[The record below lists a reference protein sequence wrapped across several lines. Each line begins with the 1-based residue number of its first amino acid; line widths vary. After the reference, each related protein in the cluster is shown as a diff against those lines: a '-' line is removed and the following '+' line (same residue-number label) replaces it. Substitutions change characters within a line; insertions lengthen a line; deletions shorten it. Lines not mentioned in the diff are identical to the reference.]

1 MSTAASWLVA
11 SDINGGCSMAST
23 LIEMPETAERK
34 LVAASGVA
42 ISSDMAAKTAVAIS
56 ADSVRMDTEMR
67 TLAAETVTL
76 TSLLETLASAAKTAI
91 IDSVTSAV

>member
-1 MSTAASWLVA
+1 
-11 SDINGGCSMAST
+11 MAST

-91 IDSVTSAV
+91 IESVTSAV